1 MRWMIFF
8 GLFTVGAASADDL
21 DIAEDSRKANDC
33 IPIKN
38 YNRMYYQAMTD
49 YFMFVRSG
57 TDEYLVTFKRKCS
70 NISDGYNIYFDTK
83 SRRVCSNNRPKIA
96 YFYRNIEMPS
106 CRTESIQKVT
116 GFPEAHAI
124 AMEKEQA
131 RKKAE
136 AEKRKAKKERKKA
149 KEKS

>member
-1 MRWMIFF
+1 MRLMILL
-8 GLFTVGAASADDL
+8 GLVAVASASADDL
-21 DIAEDSRKANDC
+21 DIEEDSRKANDC
-33 IPIKN
+33 IAIKN

-96 YFYRNIEMPS
+96 YLYRNIEMPS
-106 CRTESIQKVT
+106 CRTESIQQVT

-136 AEKRKAKKERKKA
+136 AEKKKAREERKKA
-149 KEKS
+149 KKKN